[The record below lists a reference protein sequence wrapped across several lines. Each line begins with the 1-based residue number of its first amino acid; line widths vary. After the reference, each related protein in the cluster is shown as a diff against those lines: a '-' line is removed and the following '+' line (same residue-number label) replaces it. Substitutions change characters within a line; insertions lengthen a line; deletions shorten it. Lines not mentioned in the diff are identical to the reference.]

1 MHFKY
6 TLLSVLLLLISG
18 AAWAETTVNL
28 PDVVRQAISENPEV
42 QASWHAFLAATEQQ
56 TGAKGGYFP
65 RLDLSAGTGWEHW
78 EFPTSSDEE
87 FTRSNV
93 ALSLRQMVFDG
104 FATRNEVARLG
115 YAKLVRYYEFMAASE
130 NIGLEAVRAYLDVL
144 RYRELKKLAADNF
157 IQHRDIFNRVQERV
171 QAGLSRGVDLE
182 QASGRLA
189 LAESNFITET
199 TNLHDVSA
207 RYLRIVGHAPP
218 STLAPSAPLIEGIP
232 SDRDRALSVAFQENP
247 SFNAAVENVRSAE
260 AETQVSKAP
269 FMPRVDLQARQNFG
283 RSSGDLQDRD
293 GETIVELVLNY
304 NLFAGG
310 SDLAARRQS
319 SQQLNSA
326 KDLRELACRNVRQEL
341 AIAYN
346 DKDSLKEQLR
356 FLNEHQLSAEKARK
370 AYRDQFDIGQ
380 RTLLDLL
387 DTENEYFEARR
398 AYVGTSYD
406 YTLAHARTLAAMG
419 RLLNSLNVSREAL
432 PSLVDIGQ
440 NRTGIDPDS
449 ICSPETIDTAI
460 EFPPLAAPV
469 AARMVIAPTP
479 ATTENDADGDKVPD
493 HLDACPDTP
502 PGTEVD
508 KFGCPEILPAQI
520 SFQVNVL
527 FPFASAKIPAK
538 YQDEILRLAEFLR
551 KHPALKVAIEGH
563 TDSVGSRQFNQQ
575 LSQKRAE
582 SVVRRLVERHAI
594 KSERLQAF
602 GYGEDKPIADNQS
615 IAGRD
620 RNRRVVAVPQVENS
634 KKNTNP

>member
-1 MHFKY
+1 MHFKCA
-6 TLLSVLLLLISG
+6 LISVLLFLISG
-18 AAWAETTVNL
+18 AVCAETSVNL

-42 QASWHAFLAATEQQ
+42 QASWHTFLAATEQQ

-65 RLDLSAGTGWEHW
+65 RLDLTAGTGWEHW
-78 EFPTSSDEE
+78 ENSDFSDEE

-157 IQHRDIFNRVQERV
+157 IQHRDLFNKVQERV

-199 TNLHDVSA
+199 TNLYDVSS
-207 RYLRIVGHAPP
+207 RYLRIVGHAP
-218 STLAPSAPLIEGIP
+218 SSSLAPPEPLSAGIP
-232 SDRDRALSVAFQENP
+232 SDRDRALTIAFQENP

-260 AETQVSKAP
+260 AETEESKAP
-269 FMPRVDLQARQNFG
+269 FMPRIDLQARQNFG
-283 RSSGDLQDRD
+283 RSSGDFQDRD
-293 GETIVELVLNY
+293 GETIVELVLSY
-304 NLFAGG
+304 NLLAGG

-319 SQQLNSA
+319 LQQLNSA
-326 KDLRELACRNVRQEL
+326 KDLRERACRNVRQEF

-356 FLNEHQLSAEKARK
+356 YRNEHQLSAEKARK

-406 YTLAHARTLAAMG
+406 YTLSHARTLAAMG
-419 RLLNSLNVSREAL
+419 QLLNNLKVSREAL
-432 PSLVDIGQ
+432 PSLEDIGQ

-449 ICSPETIDTAI
+449 TCPAETIDITI

-469 AARMVIAPTP
+469 AAKTVVAPTLT
-479 ATTENDADGDKVPD
+479 ATEKGADGDGDKVPD
-493 HLDACPDTP
+493 HLDACPNTP
-502 PGTEVD
+502 PAIEVD
-508 KFGCPEILPAQI
+508 QFGCPEILPAQI
-520 SFQVNVL
+520 SFQINVL
-527 FPFASAKIPAK
+527 FPFSSAKIPEK
-538 YQDEILRLAEFLR
+538 YRDEILRLAEFLR
-551 KHPALKVAIEGH
+551 KHPALKIAIEGH
-563 TDSVGSRQFNQQ
+563 TDSVGSQEFNQS

-582 SVVRRLVERHAI
+582 SVVSRLVEKHAI
-594 KSERLQAF
+594 KPDRLQAF
-602 GYGEDKPIADNQS
+602 GYGEDRPIARNQS
-615 IAGRD
+615 IEGRD
-620 RNRRVVAVPQVENS
+620 RNRRVVAVPLENNS
-634 KKNTNP
+634 AKL